1 MLLYGLLWLQK
12 SMNFIKTGLPP
23 DFSLGNLTNQD
34 QSNFCL
40 PVSMR
45 LRAHDGTAIGMKHLP
60 GHVAGIV
67 RGQEDITG
75 RHLAG
80 LARPE
85 HGDLGSAGTK
95 GAYLLHRVR
104 RGDVR
109 RPDGTGGH
117 GVNPDALVCQRQ
129 RQRAGEG
136 HNSSLGSAVIG
147 EIFVPLIGGDGG
159 GIDDRGPSFQMRQR
173 RLDQVEKRVHVVLKY
188 QGELLPRDIQ
198 A

>member
-1 MLLYGLLWLQK
+1 MLAALCFLKYVSSAWIEVWLPMLLYGLLWLQK

-75 RHLAG
+75 RHLS
-80 LARPE
+80 ARE
-85 HGDLGSAGTK
+85 
-95 GAYLLHRVR
+95 RVR
-104 RGDVR
+104 A
-109 RPDGTGGH
+109 TI
-117 GVNPDALVCQRQ
+117 A
-129 RQRAGEG
+129 
-136 HNSSLGSAVIG
+136 
-147 EIFVPLIGGDGG
+147 PL
-159 GIDDRGPSFQMRQR
+159 
-173 RLDQVEKRVHVVLKY
+173 VVL
-188 QGELLPRDIQ
+188 
-198 A
+198 